1 MSIFNS
7 VTNSIT
13 ELQSA
18 LEVEFFKEKNLQIF
32 NRSILFIQARMK
44 LADQLVTASS
54 IAQEISHSLGQA
66 KNELVA
72 YASNQNDGHFANA
85 QNHACH
91 AVRLSTSIPQ
101 LIPDTNTEYMAAALE
116 TNDSA
121 INALSSKVTTLTA
134 SLSALQT
141 DSQTLIQSLK
151 DDFNQLIEGTPE
163 ESGFKGKLT
172 ESLTKIEDQFKK
184 ELFGDGADKKGW
196 VAKAKEVET
205 QLNSILLEGKNLGR
219 IIGVDDLTK
228 EQRQAQQLSL
238 MQQIQH
244 QCSNLLNWIGL
255 GASVGGY
262 QRRANVELISGTIW
276 TLAIVAIFGGLIW
289 FNKDAFEFFKNNLDN
304 DKIYPFLL
312 FRLVA
317 AIPFVAFMTFAGF
330 KAKHH
335 RAMELK
341 YRQFELELAA
351 FEPNLASL
359 PPDVRGFA
367 KLMFV
372 QKTFGNFDSTSVDQG
387 VGLDDLKKLLTTT
400 KESIEAVEELVKKYS
415 LK

>member
-1 MSIFNS
+1 MAIFDSI
-7 VTNSIT
+7 TNSIT
-13 ELQSA
+13 ELQSE
-18 LEVEFFKEKNLQIF
+18 LEVEFYAEKNLLIF
-32 NRSILFIQARMK
+32 NRCILFIQARMK
-44 LADQLVTASS
+44 LADQLVTTSS
-54 IAQEISHSLGQA
+54 IAQEISNSLGQT
-66 KNELVA
+66 KNELIA
-72 YASNQNDGHFANA
+72 YASNQNDEHFANA

-101 LIPDTNTEYMAAALE
+101 FSPDTNTGYMAAALE
-116 TNDSA
+116 TNDAA
-121 INALSSKVTTLTA
+121 INALSSKVTTLTS

-141 DSQTLIQSLK
+141 ESQTLIQSLK

-163 ESGFKGKLT
+163 ETGFKDKLT

-196 VAKAKEVET
+196 VANAKEVEK

-228 EQRQAQQLSL
+228 DQRQAKQLSL
-238 MQQIQH
+238 MQQVQH

-276 TLAIVAIFGGLIW
+276 TFAIVAIFGGLIW

-372 QKTFGNFDSTSVDQG
+372 QKTFGNFDGTSVDQG
-387 VGLDDLKKLLTTT
+387 VGLDDLKKLLTNT
-400 KESIEAVEELVKKYS
+400 KESIETVEELVKKYS
-415 LK
+415 PK